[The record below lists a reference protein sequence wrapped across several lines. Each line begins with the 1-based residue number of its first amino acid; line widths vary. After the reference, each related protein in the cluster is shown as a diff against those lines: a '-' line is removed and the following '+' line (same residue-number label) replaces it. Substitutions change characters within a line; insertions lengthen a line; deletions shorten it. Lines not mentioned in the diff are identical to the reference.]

1 MTEFLPRLDI
11 LPAAQRVFWDELTE
25 LPDGFTLYG
34 GTAIALH
41 LGHRVSV
48 DFDFFGT
55 QAFAPL
61 DLAALLPCLK
71 GATITQTAPNT
82 LGAVVDRGG
91 PVQIS
96 FFGVPRLGRIS
107 TPHISPGNGLPVAA
121 LIDLAGTKAATVQQ
135 RAEAKDYVDIDAM
148 LTSGAA
154 TLADAIGAAQS
165 IYGASYIPELTLKA
179 LTWFDDL
186 GLRTLPNDVKSRLVT
201 AVRGVDLDRLPRF
214 QLMQG
219 GSAS

>member
-25 LPDGFTLYG
+25 LPHGFTLYG

-48 DFDFFGT
+48 DFDLFGT
-55 QAFAPL
+55 QAFDPL
-61 DLAALLPCLK
+61 DLAASLPCLK
-71 GATITQTAPNT
+71 GAAITQTAPNM

-107 TPHISPGNGLPVAA
+107 TPHICPGNYLPVAA

-135 RAEAKDYVDIDAM
+135 RAEAKDYIDIDAM
-148 LTSGAA
+148 LTSNAV
-154 TLADAIGAAQS
+154 TLADAIGAAQA
-165 IYGASYIPELTLKA
+165 IYGAPYVPELTLKA
-179 LTWFDDL
+179 LTWFEEP
-186 GLRTLPNDVKSRLVT
+186 GLRTLPEGVKSRLVA
-201 AVRGVDLDRLPRF
+201 AVQGVDLDHLPRF
-214 QLMQG
+214 QLI
-219 GSAS
+219 